1 MGVKISRGVLQRIL
15 AHAAREPEREV
26 CGLLLN
32 TPSTSVRAERSRGT
46 ATTVDMASASL
57 GRSLDFARDERIGEF
72 METTNVS
79 PNPANS
85 FEIDPAALFTALR
98 AERTGGPR
106 LIGHYHSHPN
116 GVSTPSACD
125 AMMVT
130 SPGRLWLIVG
140 SGEARLWREVAG
152 GAVHGAFEPV
162 ELLGDGADEGCA

>member
-15 AHAAREPEREV
+15 AHAAREPEWEV
-26 CGLLLN
+26 CGLLF
-32 TPSTSVRAERSRGT
+32 TSPQPFALS
-46 ATTVDMASASL
+46 SSK
-57 GRSLDFARDERIGEF
+57 GRPSLDPEMREGTGLRQARPERIESIR
-72 METTNVS
+72 ETTNVS
-79 PNPANS
+79 PNPADS
-85 FEIDPAALFTALR
+85 FEIDPAALFAALR

-116 GVSTPSACD
+116 GLSTPSACD
-125 AMMVT
+125 AMMAT
-130 SPGRLWLIVG
+130 SPGRLWLIVA